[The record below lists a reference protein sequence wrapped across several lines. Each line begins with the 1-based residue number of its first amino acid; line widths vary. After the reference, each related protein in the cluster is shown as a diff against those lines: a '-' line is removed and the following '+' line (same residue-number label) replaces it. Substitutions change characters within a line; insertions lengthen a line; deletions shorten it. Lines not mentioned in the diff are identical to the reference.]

1 MADDI
6 ALLGCVGDQS
16 RRACLCSLDSSK
28 MKGKNEIRI
37 SAAKISE
44 YLGILFKDFHAQ
56 GDGIQLKQ
64 VKRKWRVFFDKIRR
78 IMLRMTFIE
87 EKFLR

>member
-16 RRACLCSLDSSK
+16 HRACLCSLDSSK
-28 MKGKNEIRI
+28 TKEKNEIRI

-44 YLGILFKDFHAQ
+44 YLGILFKDFHAK